1 MVGEGWDNALTKLF
15 STRGG
20 VFWEFCRDKS
30 DEPELFAEPPIWK
43 EKNMF
48 EFGEEKIYTATNFSP
63 FDFLFWYEVFM
74 IWYLASNTKTL
85 N

>member
-1 MVGEGWDNALTKLF
+1 MVGEGWDNALAKLF

-43 EKNMF
+43 EKKSF
-48 EFGEEKIYTATNFSP
+48 I
-63 FDFLFWYEVFM
+63 
-74 IWYLASNTKTL
+74 
-85 N
+85 

>member
-1 MVGEGWDNALTKLF
+1 MVGEGWDNALAKLF

-43 EKNMF
+43 EKYVLF
-48 EFGEEKIYTATNFSP
+48 KKLIIEFGGKRGKKEYGELEN
-63 FDFLFWYEVFM
+63 
-74 IWYLASNTKTL
+74 
-85 N
+85 